1 MFTSTSERVEEL
13 KQEINEQ
20 KAVLKVKEHD
30 LQSRINFLEQENK
43 TLQGR
48 INTLNKQMA
57 ALRAD
62 NELLERTANR
72 YVIKNESYRKILS
85 KAQVKK

>member
-13 KQEINEQ
+13 KQEKQELVAAQ
-20 KAVLKVKEHD
+20 KVKEHD
-30 LQSRINFLEQENK
+30 LQNRINFLEQENR

-48 INTLNKQMA
+48 VDALTKKVA
-57 ALRAD
+57 TLRAD

-72 YVIKNESYRKILS
+72 YVIKNEAYRKAA
-85 KAQVKK
+85 KHK